1 MCKEIQ
7 WGTGEK
13 KERKEIIQLENIWCF
28 AVSFKPKI

>member
-7 WGTGEK
+7 WGPGEK
-13 KERKEIIQLENIWCF
+13 KKEIIQLENIWRF